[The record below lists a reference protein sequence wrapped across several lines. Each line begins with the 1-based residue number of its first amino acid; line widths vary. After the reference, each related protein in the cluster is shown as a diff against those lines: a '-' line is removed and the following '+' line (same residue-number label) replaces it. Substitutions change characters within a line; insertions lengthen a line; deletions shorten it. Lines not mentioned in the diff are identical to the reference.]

1 MTLIAVLVTVLVM
14 NMKLLD
20 SYLFEIIPGKWFY
33 ALKIYFLCSY
43 QHRLYI
49 ICPQCHGC
57 QSLYMGNNV
66 IIHTLIHPT
75 TNLAK

>member
-1 MTLIAVLVTVLVM
+1 MTLIAVLVM

-20 SYLFEIIPGKWFY
+20 SIYLIPGKWFY

-43 QHRLYI
+43 QHRLDI
-49 ICPQCHGC
+49 ICPQCHGG

-66 IIHTLIHPT
+66 IIHTFIHPT